1 MGVVLLLRKILST
14 LMVPIFLFL
23 PCLQCG
29 ANTVEADVSAQSAVL
44 IDLDNGRV
52 YYEKNA
58 DAVLPMASTTKIM
71 TALIVLESGFD
82 LDEYFT
88 VDSSAIMVE
97 GSSMG
102 LQKDDKVTLRT
113 LCYGMLLPS
122 GNDAANAAAVRVG
135 GSIEGFCKLM
145 NERAKEMG
153 LVNTCFKTPSGLDD
167 ENHHTT
173 AKELATIAYCAMK
186 NEDFK
191 NICKCVTATVEFGN
205 PPYKRT
211 LYNHNRLLRAYDG
224 TIGVKTGF
232 TKKSGRCLVSAAQ
245 RNGVGLVCVTLNA
258 PNDWNDHKRLYNEG
272 FNALAQLELDDDS
285 DYVMKV
291 TGGTVSS
298 VNLVLSQS
306 PVATLSSGELEKVKK
321 TVTIAPFAYA
331 PVNCGDVLGE
341 VVYAIDSTE
350 LARVELVAKTDVKR
364 LEIEKNLF
372 EKLWD
377 KILRLIK
384 K

>member
-14 LMVPIFLFL
+14 LMVSIFLFL

-135 GSIEGFCKLM
+135 GSIEGFCELM

-372 EKLWD
+372 EELWD

>member
-1 MGVVLLLRKILST
+1 MGVVLLLRKILCT
-14 LMVPIFLFL
+14 LMALAVALL
-23 PCLQCG
+23 PCMHCS
-29 ANTVEADVSAQSAVL
+29 ANTVDTDVSAQAAVL

-71 TALIVLESGFD
+71 TALVVLESGLD
-82 LDEYFT
+82 LDKYFT

-102 LQKDDKVTLRT
+102 LQKGDRVTLRT

-122 GNDAANAAAVRVG
+122 GNDAANAAAVYVG
-135 GSIEGFCKLM
+135 GSIEGFCRLM
-145 NERAKEMG
+145 NERAREMG
-153 LVNTCFKTPSGLDD
+153 LVNTCFQTPSGLDD

-173 AKELATIAYCAMK
+173 AKELATIAYHAMK

-191 NICKCVTATVEFGN
+191 SICKCITASVEFGN

-211 LYNHNRLLRAYDG
+211 LYNHNRLLRTYDG

-245 RNGVGLVCVTLNA
+245 RNGVGLICVTLNA

-272 FNALAQLELDDDS
+272 FDTLAQLELDDGS
-285 DYVMKV
+285 DYVLKV

-298 VNLVLSQS
+298 VNLAPSRTPL
-306 PVATLSSGELEKVKK
+306 ATLSAGELAKVKK

-331 PVNCGDVLGE
+331 PVKCGDVMGE
-341 VVYAIDSTE
+341 VVYTIDSTE
-350 LARVELVAKTDVKR
+350 LARIELVAKTDVER
-364 LEIEKNLF
+364 LVPEKNLF
-372 EKLWD
+372 EKFWD
-377 KILRLIK
+377 SILRLIK